1 MATGSGGARHPGA
14 PYYEHAAVAAAAAEA
29 ASAGTTP
36 PSATTKR
43 CTPLGADGRPVGLP
57 DDVQQQQKDYGMA
70 LGSVGGA
77 GGGGG
82 KGPGEKRKTAD
93 QGGREGAQEDYY
105 PHPHPQYSCTRS
117 PAAMSFYSYSPTTRA
132 PQRFMFDDAD
142 AVGVAHAD
150 AGRHRYQPY
159 YHRFHGPMPPYGS
172 PAVPPTTTLPPVPV
186 TMGGS
191 VTPGGAAAVA
201 LMAAPLGSPLHLQ
214 GQPITPAAVSTAAAA
229 AAAAAARVPTTT
241 TSFPSM
247 SSNASAKVSPRE
259 IATTNSAKISPSP
272 TATTSHAPIKTPM
285 GLGASAPLLTP
296 AAVTSDHYQGRD
308 MEALQL
314 VEPPTFE
321 SILNFPQGALRKK
334 RGPKKGG
341 KKTKTNDMR
350 ICIMCGLS
358 CPTSSNKKKRDGND
372 TAVVPA
378 QNRGVCTKCD
388 VLVWVQ
394 ISTGC
399 QIKWCK
405 GCKNFRHWAHFG
417 PKGWTTKCTKC
428 REHQNAKY
436 AEKRGTQLDGRVK
449 NNRREKRIDSR
460 VAEQEAAREL
470 LSLHSPRTYEAL
482 DQLGLDINE
491 DVPPFPPS
499 IGDEAL
505 V

>member
-1 MATGSGGARHPGA
+1 
-14 PYYEHAAVAAAAAEA
+14 
-29 ASAGTTP
+29 
-36 PSATTKR
+36 
-43 CTPLGADGRPVGLP
+43 
-57 DDVQQQQKDYGMA
+57 
-70 LGSVGGA
+70 
-77 GGGGG
+77 
-82 KGPGEKRKTAD
+82 
-93 QGGREGAQEDYY
+93 
-105 PHPHPQYSCTRS
+105 
-117 PAAMSFYSYSPTTRA
+117 
-132 PQRFMFDDAD
+132 
-142 AVGVAHAD
+142 
-150 AGRHRYQPY
+150 
-159 YHRFHGPMPPYGS
+159 
-172 PAVPPTTTLPPVPV
+172 
-186 TMGGS
+186 
-191 VTPGGAAAVA
+191 
-201 LMAAPLGSPLHLQ
+201 
-214 GQPITPAAVSTAAAA
+214 
-229 AAAAAARVPTTT
+229 
-241 TSFPSM
+241 
-247 SSNASAKVSPRE
+247 
-259 IATTNSAKISPSP
+259 
-272 TATTSHAPIKTPM
+272 
-285 GLGASAPLLTP
+285 
-296 AAVTSDHYQGRD
+296 

-321 SILNFPQGALRKK
+321 SVLNFPQGALRKK